1 MGKQTYV
8 GEMTNVES
16 GDKRD
21 VMIEV
26 GTDLPDPH
34 PPSDPFTPQE
44 HEVSEGVLQ
53 LDLRKHPNANIT
65 ASGDFTLA
73 APLCHPGHSGVIYLY
88 GVGVV
93 TYGEGWRFMG
103 EPRSTQ
109 MPFAIPYYS
118 ESDGSVIGNPATVR

>member
-26 GTDLPDPH
+26 GTDTPDP
-34 PPSDPFTPQE
+34 PKPKDPYIPQE
-44 HEVSEGVLQ
+44 HEIDGGVLQ
-53 LDLRKHPNANIT
+53 LDLRKRPNANIK
-65 ASGDFTLA
+65 AGGDFTLE
-73 APLCHPGHSGVIYLY
+73 APLCNPGHSGVICIA
-88 GVGVV
+88 GEGVV

-103 EPRSTQ
+103 ETRSTP

-118 ESDGSVIGNPATVR
+118 EQDGSVIGNPASVR